1 MKILSIG
8 SQYPFPLGAEGATAN
23 FLTISG
29 NTLQVVIPNISKEDL
44 FALKKGKIKAG
55 FLYENGGLLWLFT
68 FFDKKRKVFTLDSPF
83 DARLIPKDLL
93 GLHDI
98 INSNQRLV
106 IDIHVI
112 DETNTVR
119 VLRSVTMSNALTLSF
134 MSTAQEQLSETNK
147 SDKSL
152 KKWLKVSPDE
162 LTNNT
167 KMYELG
173 K

>member
-8 SQYPFPLGAEGATAN
+8 NQYPFPLGAEGATAN

-29 NTLQVVIPNISKEDL
+29 NTLQVVIPNISKEEL

-55 FLYENGGLLWLFT
+55 FLYENGDLLWLFT

-83 DARLIPKDLL
+83 DARLIPKELL
-93 GLHDI
+93 ALHDI
-98 INSNQRLV
+98 TSSNQRLV
-106 IDIHVI
+106 IDIHVV

-134 MSTAQEQLSETNK
+134 MSTIQEQISC
-147 SDKSL
+147 SY
-152 KKWLKVSPDE
+152 KKGLIHEKWITVSPDQ
-162 LTNNT
+162 LTKNAE
-167 KMYELG
+167 MYELG